1 MKRFVLLLCFFL
13 AIAIAAAGYWFTEGA
28 APRLADAQNAA
39 TRQHRPEAAIPV
51 VLAQAKRMT
60 LPVSFSTIGTIQP
73 IASIAVTAQVSGTVS
88 RVAVADGA
96 DVKQGDVLIEL
107 DARLIDTQIA
117 QGQATVAKDQATIT
131 KAQRDLERINR
142 LLANKFETQEN
153 AADAQTTLDLARATL
168 ASDQA
173 GLHYLD
179 IQREYYTIHAPV
191 SGRIGTI
198 AVKPGSTI
206 VSGAQASPIV
216 TINVFDPI
224 YVAVGIPQKMVAD
237 LAEDKA
243 QGVAK
248 ISLTIPGL
256 TDKREGQVTAIDN
269 SANAATGLVTVFA
282 SISNTPSVLWPG
294 EIVNADVIFRD
305 QPDALTVPNE
315 AIQTNQQGSYVY
327 AVDANERAHVKPVV
341 IDRSMRGLTVIASG
355 INEGDNVVTDGQLLL
370 SNGALVSVKQAME
383 GQ

>member
-1 MKRFVLLLCFFL
+1 
-13 AIAIAAAGYWFTEGA
+13 
-28 APRLADAQNAA
+28 
-39 TRQHRPEAAIPV
+39 
-51 VLAQAKRMT
+51 
-60 LPVSFSTIGTIQP
+60 
-73 IASIAVTAQVSGTVS
+73 
-88 RVAVADGA
+88 
-96 DVKQGDVLIEL
+96 
-107 DARLIDTQIA
+107 
-117 QGQATVAKDQATIT
+117 
-131 KAQRDLERINR
+131 
-142 LLANKFETQEN
+142 
-153 AADAQTTLDLARATL
+153 
-168 ASDQA
+168 
-173 GLHYLD
+173 
-179 IQREYYTIHAPV
+179 
-191 SGRIGTI
+191 
-198 AVKPGSTI
+198 VKPGSTI

-248 ISLTIPGL
+248 ISLTIPGR
-256 TDKREGQVTAIDN
+256 TDKREEQVTAIDN

-305 QPDALTVPNE
+305 QPDALAVPNE

-327 AVDANERAHVKPVV
+327 AVDANERAYVKPVV